1 MTAVVM
7 AGGLVLADGF
17 SGFSSD
23 ASAKENQGNNRH
35 YKKELMLSEKE
46 FIEPE
51 LVLID
56 ARNGA
61 ELQKLKASSLKT
73 TKDAEKITEE
83 LEAKYDRPMIPAKLG
98 SDGKLKPGQSRIV
111 LEKDKLK
118 KELQNVTA
126 FQRVIEVPITETAPN
141 VTAETAANVNQALLA
156 SYTTKFDPSVKGRTT
171 NIALSAQVIDQIVL
185 GPGDRFY
192 YNLIIGD
199 TTVEKGYQEALEIV
213 NKEFVIGIGGGICQ
227 TSSTLFNAIDK
238 AGLGILERNTHSKQV
253 GYVPIGRDATVSYG
267 GKDFKF
273 LNNKDFPVM
282 IKTIVNKQ
290 KGTLEVQVRTA
301 AKYVGK

>member
-1 MTAVVM
+1 
-7 AGGLVLADGF
+7 
-17 SGFSSD
+17 
-23 ASAKENQGNNRH
+23 
-35 YKKELMLSEKE
+35 MLSEKE

-290 KGTLEVQVRTA
+290 KGTLEVQVRAA